1 MQPPEF
7 WLSSRFR
14 YNRGMSGAQRFW
26 LIIFAMI
33 VGGCG
38 TIVVGDPLW
47 VNGASG
53 EGGMGRA
60 SYLYVLVAPAVA
72 VGCAIVLGYLTRDR
86 PEH

>member
-1 MQPPEF
+1 MSDHDAPE
-7 WLSSRFR
+7 ST
-14 YNRGMSGAQRFW
+14 NGDGMSAGTRMA
-26 LIIFAMI
+26 LIFFAMI

-38 TIVVGDPLW
+38 TVVLGDPHW

-60 SYLYVLVAPAVA
+60 SYLYFLIAPAIA
-72 VGCAIVLGYLTRDR
+72 IGCAIVVAYLTRDR